1 MMVFENF
8 FCARTYAYKSFL
20 FHKIYLWV
28 MKLPRFELMIV
39 LGTQIF
45 ITTLQTL
52 VIFIEVTNAY
62 ANDM

>member
-1 MMVFENF
+1 
-8 FCARTYAYKSFL
+8 
-20 FHKIYLWV
+20 